1 MKIYDEMAQIRIPE
15 CLNEMTDHALRR
27 AYKIKRRRKYIRNG
41 ILSCMLCFLTGACVL
56 NSSYPVVARNLPF
69 VGSAFAYI
77 QDNLDFS
84 GNFNS
89 LATMVG
95 ESAHSDHLT
104 VTMSEIYCDG
114 SNLFISYLVESDKK
128 FSEMAKD
135 GYASHQIAYQADSFV
150 DSGEGSCKLTEL
162 GAAGLEG
169 RFLDDRTFAGS
180 EYYVLD
186 EREFPEEFNFRTH
199 ISEIELIAA
208 NVKDSSCIIKGDWNF
223 SVPVRVNQSELSWIE
238 VGKEV
243 KEHSIDS
250 VSVSPIMATIYTSYP
265 DIYGD
270 TVRYDVAVIG
280 DRSDEEIGRI
290 AVYGKTEGITK
301 VPRED
306 FDDTLSIYVV
316 DRSIMENIGKK
327 VPEREEFE
335 KYAIV
340 KAEVCLQ

>member
-1 MKIYDEMAQIRIPE
+1 MENKEYSLVCKAIRGNAEAYGELVRKYNPYF
-15 CLNEMTDHALRR
+15 
-27 AYKIKRRRKYIRNG
+27 YKIA
-41 ILSCMLCFLTGACVL
+41 FL
-56 NSSYPVVARNLPF
+56 
-69 VGSAFAYI
+69 
-77 QDNLDFS
+77 
-84 GNFNS
+84 
-89 LATMVG
+89 
-95 ESAHSDHLT
+95 
-104 VTMSEIYCDG
+104 
-114 SNLFISYLVESDKK
+114 YLVESDKK
-128 FSEMAKD
+128 FSEMEKD
-135 GYASHQIAYQADSFV
+135 GYASHQIAYQADSFM

-186 EREFPEEFNFRTH
+186 GKEFPEEFNFRTH

-250 VSVSPIMATIYTSYP
+250 VSVSPVMATIYTSYP

-306 FDDTLSIYVV
+306 F
-316 DRSIMENIGKK
+316 
-327 VPEREEFE
+327 E